1 VGGTKIAL
9 GLVGAGGELLQR
21 ARIENR
27 EAPDAGALLERVAAA
42 ARELVGSAGTAAVA
56 VGVGICELV
65 DRSGEIRSAVTIPWT
80 RADVDEALSPLGPV
94 TVDAD
99 VRTAAL
105 AEARVGAGRPFGS
118 FVYVTVGTGV
128 SCCLVRGGEP
138 DPGARGFAQLI
149 GSSRVTV
156 PCGEDGG
163 RLLTVAAEDVAAGP
177 AIARRFAA
185 RTGEAASTEE
195 VLRRCAEGD
204 AAAVAVVGE
213 AATVL
218 GSFAALLVNV
228 LDPDAVVIGGGLGA
242 AQGPY
247 WAALEPAVRE
257 HVWADDARSLPVV
270 RAALGADAGVV
281 GAALLALLRAP
292 KRGR

>member
-1 VGGTKIAL
+1 MGGTKIAL

-27 EAPDAGALLERVAAA
+27 ETPDPGALLERVAVA

-118 FVYVTVGTGV
+118 FVYVTLGTGV

-163 RLLTVAAEDVAAGP
+163 LLTVAAEDVAAGP
-177 AIARRFAA
+177 AIARRFSA

-247 WAALEPAVRE
+247 WAALERAVRE

>member
-1 VGGTKIAL
+1 MV
-9 GLVGAGGELLQR
+9 
-21 ARIENR
+21 
-27 EAPDAGALLERVAAA
+27 
-42 ARELVGSAGTAAVA
+42 
-56 VGVGICELV
+56 
-65 DRSGEIRSAVTIPWT
+65 
-80 RADVDEALSPLGPV
+80 EALSPLGPV

-105 AEARVGAGRPFGS
+105 AEARVGAGGAFTS

-128 SCCLVRGGEP
+128 SCCLVRDGAP

-156 PCGEDGG
+156 PCDEDGG
-163 RLLTVAAEDVAAGP
+163 LLTVAAEDVAAGP

-195 VLRRCAEGD
+195 VLRRYAEGD
-204 AAAVAVVGE
+204 AAAAAVAGE

-218 GSFAALLVNV
+218 GSFVALLVNV
-228 LDPDAVVIGGGLGA
+228 LDPDAVVVGGGLGA
-242 AQGPY
+242 ADGLY
-247 WAALEPAVRE
+247 WDALERAVRE

-270 RAALGADAGVV
+270 RAALGTDAGVV
-281 GAALLALLRAP
+281 GAGLLAL
-292 KRGR
+292 RGER